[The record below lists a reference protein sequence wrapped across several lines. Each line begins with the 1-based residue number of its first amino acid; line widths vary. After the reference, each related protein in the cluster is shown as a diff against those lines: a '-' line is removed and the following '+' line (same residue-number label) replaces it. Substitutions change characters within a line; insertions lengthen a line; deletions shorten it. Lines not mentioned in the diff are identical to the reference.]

1 MRTSIRLVLA
11 LTMVLALSVVV
22 GCGGGDGNGNGNGNG
37 QGGSTVTGEIYGSLG
52 GDFVPLGGQQAA
64 IGNRTATSQAGTGRF
79 TITGVPAGGFTVVVT
94 PQAGYG
100 VVLNPGIL
108 NGTVAAGQT
117 VDIGRV
123 LLGSRPPDPGL

>member
-1 MRTSIRLVLA
+1 MRSSICLVLA
-11 LTMVLALSVVV
+11 LAMVLTLSVVC
-22 GCGGGDGNGNGNGNG
+22 GCGGDGNGGNGNG
-37 QGGSTVTGEIYGSLG
+37 TGGGTVTGEIYGSLG
-52 GDFVPLGGQQAA
+52 GGFVPLGGQGAA

-79 TITGVPAGGFTVVVT
+79 TINGVPAGAFTVVIT
-94 PQAGYG
+94 PQPGYG

-108 NGTVAAGQT
+108 GGTVADGQT

>member
-1 MRTSIRLVLA
+1 MRSSICLVLA
-11 LTMVLALSVVV
+11 LTTVLALSVVY
-22 GCGGGDGNGNGNGNG
+22 GCGGGDGDGNGNG
-37 QGGSTVTGEIYGSLG
+37 QAGGTVTGEIYGSLG

-64 IGNRTATSQAGTGRF
+64 IGSRTATSQAGTGRF
-79 TITGVPAGGFTVVVT
+79 TITGVPAGAFAVVVT

-108 NGTVAAGQT
+108 NGTVAVGQT